1 MIKGWKRIEIFFLF
15 QRKTSHK
22 PGGLDQMIIR
32 MDTVKGKVK
41 QDDIHS
47 YEIKIINREGYLE
60 NEVEL

>member
-1 MIKGWKRIEIFFLF
+1 
-15 QRKTSHK
+15 
-22 PGGLDQMIIR
+22 MIIR